1 MAGRSHYVL
10 DPQLAAGL
18 ERFAAGGAGGP
29 AGSGAGGPAGGGAGG
44 PPPAR
49 GDWRALRELLTADM
63 TRLAAVESAS
73 RPDVETVDFE
83 VTSGDG
89 VPLPLR
95 WYRPRGPQPGSAVVF
110 AHGGGMIAGD
120 IDLYDGMVSGYVDRA
135 GVPFL
140 SVGYRRAPE
149 TSGTTPAR
157 DVFAAVDWLRRRGG
171 SLGVDLDRI
180 AVMGESAG
188 GGLAAA
194 AAIAARDERI
204 ELAAQ
209 ILIYPMLDDRTDGDG
224 GDGGDDDAGD
234 GGGHAGDDD
243 AGGRDPAS
251 VVPGAWSYDTNV
263 TGWGALLGAARGT
276 AEVSPLAAPARLE
289 DFRGLARAY
298 IEAGDLDLFRD
309 EDLAYAGRLA
319 GAGVPLELHVHPGAP
334 HGYERIAPSS
344 ELARRVSDDRV
355 RVLRSL

>member
-1 MAGRSHYVL
+1 MAVRSRYVL

-18 ERFAAGGAGGP
+18 DRFAAGGAGGP
-29 AGSGAGGPAGGGAGG
+29 AGGGDGGPAAGGAAE

-49 GDWRALRELLTADM
+49 GDWQALRALLTADM
-63 TRLAAVESAS
+63 TRLAAAESAP
-73 RPDVETVDFE
+73 RPDVETVDFAA
-83 VTSGDG
+83 TSDDQQ
-89 VPLPLR
+89 PLALR
-95 WYRPRGPQPGSAVVF
+95 WYRPRGEQPGSAVVF
-110 AHGGGMIAGD
+110 VHGGGMIAGD

-149 TSGTTPAR
+149 ASGTTPAR
-157 DVFAAVDWLRRRGG
+157 DVFAAVRWLRRRGG

-209 ILIYPMLDDRTDGDG
+209 ILIYPMLDDRTDGAS
-224 GDGGDDDAGD
+224 GDSPGT
-234 GGGHAGDDD
+234 
-243 AGGRDPAS
+243 RDLAPL
-251 VVPGAWSYDTNV
+251 VPGAWSYDTNA

-276 AEVSPLAAPARLE
+276 AEVSPLAAPARLA

-298 IEAGDLDLFRD
+298 IEVGDLDLFRD

-319 GAGVPLELHVHPGAP
+319 AAGVPLELHVHPGAP
-334 HGYERIAPSS
+334 HGYERLAPSS